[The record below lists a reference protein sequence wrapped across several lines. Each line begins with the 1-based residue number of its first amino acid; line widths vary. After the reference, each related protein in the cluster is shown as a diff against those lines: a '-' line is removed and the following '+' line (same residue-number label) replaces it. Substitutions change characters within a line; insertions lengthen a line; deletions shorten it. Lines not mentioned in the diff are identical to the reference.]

1 MVTAHVDSASPYDGA
16 SAPASKPNGRN
27 AFANRSRPAQSTG
40 SPPLMANRT
49 RPRSTSDTSRAYLP
63 IML

>member
-1 MVTAHVDSASPYDGA
+1 MVTAQVDSASPYDGA
-16 SAPASKPNGRN
+16 NASASKPKGLN
-27 AFANRSRPAQSTG
+27 AFANRSIPAQSTG
-40 SPPLMANRT
+40 SPPLIVYRT